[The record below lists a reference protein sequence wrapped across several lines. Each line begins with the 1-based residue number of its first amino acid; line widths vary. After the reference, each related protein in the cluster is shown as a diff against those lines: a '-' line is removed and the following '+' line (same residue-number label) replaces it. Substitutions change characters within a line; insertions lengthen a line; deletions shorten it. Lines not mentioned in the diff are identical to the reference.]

1 MNTTIRPNATQPLF
15 GSAVAK
21 STKEVTTATFEAEVL
36 NSDKPVL
43 VKFGA
48 PWCGPCRAL
57 DGVLNQVNNQVKNQ
71 ARLKMVSVNI
81 DSSPELAVRYG
92 VSSIP
97 HTFLFKKKNAGDTQ
111 NSPVASQV
119 GLVSL
124 KQMNKLLDDNL
135 GAV

>member
-1 MNTTIRPNATQPLF
+1 MNTTIRPHAAQPMF
-15 GSAVAK
+15 ASAVAK
-21 STKEVTTATFEAEVL
+21 NIKEVTTASFEAEVL

-48 PWCGPCRAL
+48 PWCGPCRSL
-57 DGVLNQVNNQVKNQ
+57 DGVLNQVNNQLKNQ

-81 DSSPELAVRYG
+81 DASPELAVRYG
-92 VSSIP
+92 VASIP

-111 NSPVASQV
+111 NSPVANQV

-124 KQMNKLLDDNL
+124 KVLNKLLDDNL